1 MEYYRKNTGN
11 CFFTPFYP
19 KQPFVNVIKKR
30 DPADPGNPPLPL
42 NRKPGLILDAV
53 NLRLN
58 ITSQYSIIADKFI

>member
-42 NRKPGLILDAV
+42 NRKPDLILDAV
-53 NLRLN
+53 NLWGN
-58 ITSQYSIIADKFI
+58 DAFQYPIITSKFN